1 MLIHQAS
8 QKTIIIGNGRPNL
21 HYDLENPKT
30 GVIYKCP
37 PTGWRY
43 EPKRMKEFIKHDEI
57 IFPQK
62 PDGRPRRKKYLNDLE
77 SEFTG
82 LSSTLDTI
90 FNTQGTRE
98 LRAIFDDKEYFD
110 FPKPVELIKILIEQ
124 GTVNDDDLILDFF
137 SGSSTTAQAVLELS
151 EQSSVNR
158 KFIMVQ
164 LPEKCDENSEA
175 FKAGYKTIAD
185 ISKER
190 IRRVIKKLEKE
201 AEELKKKKASELPL
215 TDQPGAAHRTPHAEL
230 PPGFKVFRLSP
241 SSFKIWRG
249 NDITE
254 ENLVEQLDAFT
265 DPVREGSEKENM
277 LYELILK
284 SGYLLTDKV
293 ELLKAQSS
301 GLRAESTEQSVRGS
315 GEFYSVNDGELI
327 IALEEI
333 DQELVDAIIAARPKK
348 VIMLDNLFTGNDQLK
363 TNTVL
368 QMKDAEI
375 DFKTI

>member
-1 MLIHQAS
+1 
-8 QKTIIIGNGRPNL
+8 
-21 HYDLENPKT
+21 
-30 GVIYKCP
+30 
-37 PTGWRY
+37 
-43 EPKRMKEFIKHDEI
+43 MKELIKHDEI

-82 LSSTLDTI
+82 LSSILETV

-124 GTVNDDDLILDFF
+124 GTVHHNDIILDFF
-137 SGSSTTAQAVLELS
+137 SGSSTTAQAVLELNG
-151 EQSSVNR
+151 QSNVSR
-158 KFIMVQ
+158 KFLMVQ

-175 FKAGYKTIAD
+175 FKAGFKTIAD

-201 AEELKKKKASELPL
+201 AEELKKKKADELPL
-215 TDQPGAAHRTPHAEL
+215 NESGSNQPIAGRLFPIA
-230 PPGFKVFRLSP
+230 GFKTFKLSP
-241 SSFKIWRG
+241 STFKIWRG

-254 ENLVEQLDAFT
+254 DNLITQLDAFT

-293 ELLKAQSS
+293 EVVSKY
-301 GLRAESTEQSVRGS
+301 
-315 GEFYSVNDGELI
+315 YSIKEGELKI
-327 IALEEI
+327 VLNEI
-333 DQELVDAIIAARPKK
+333 NQKLVDAIISAKPKK
-348 VIMLDNLFTGNDQLK
+348 VIMLDNLFTGYDQLK